1 LLDPVAIAAW
11 RVPNGMRSRVQAF
24 EAREGGIFRVSL
36 TYDEPARTGK
46 TSAHTDTYHGRFV
59 RLVPDTQVIEAIEFE
74 TADPSM
80 RGEMTITVTLTDAAG
95 GTDLVGVHEGLPPGV
110 SVADNER
117 GWRQALG
124 RLASLVENDPART
137 PR

>member
-1 LLDPVAIAAW
+1 
-11 RVPNGMRSRVQAF
+11 
-24 EAREGGIFRVSL
+24 
-36 TYDEPARTGK
+36 
-46 TSAHTDTYHGRFV
+46 
-59 RLVPDTQVIEAIEFE
+59 VIEAIEFE